1 MFAGA
6 DLIVKVKEPIAA
18 EYHRFRE
25 GQQLFTYLHLAADK
39 ALTEFLLER
48 KIDSIAYET
57 VQTADRKLPLLTP
70 MSEVAGRMSV
80 QAAAHALESP
90 AGGAGILLGGVPG
103 TPAAKVT
110 IIGGGVSGTE
120 AAKIAIGMR
129 AIVRVLDTNPS
140 RLAYLS
146 DVFGGRLDLVIP
158 NRAITA
164 ASVADSDVVIGA
176 VLVPGAKAPK
186 LVTREMIKS
195 MRPGS
200 VVVDIAIDQGGCFET
215 SRPTTHSD
223 PTYVE
228 EGVVHYC
235 VANIPGAVART
246 STMALTAATLP
257 YLVRVA
263 AHGVTAAAAG
273 DPALAKGLS
282 SLGGELVN
290 EAGRRGARHSLP
302 GSGHAADGLS
312 AHAWWKSRTVDPN
325 RWGQPFSTPGGTE
338 RYVVASARSRTRTCS
353 RGASSPAA
361 RAITTAPSHAARSS
375 VAKPRTSFLDIPP
388 ADRTSA
394 SRACQRSNTIA
405 ASWSRPAS
413 SPDTTT
419 ARREQPAPKSVAVSS
434 LDHSPTKPSTT
445 SGADNPSNASSAA
458 MAWSPWRSMASATSS
473 RFPPGKWW

>member
-1 MFAGA
+1 MPLVVGVPKEIKDNENRVSVVPDGVAELVHHGHEVLVESGAGAGSRFSDDEYVAAGATLVPTADDVFAGA

-48 KIDSIAYET
+48 RIDSIAYET
-57 VQTADRKLPLLTP
+57 VQTVDRRLPLLTP

-103 TPAAKVT
+103 TPAARVT

-186 LVTREMIKS
+186 LVSREMIKS

-263 AHGVTAAAAG
+263 ANGVTAAAAG

-290 EAGRRGARHSLP
+290 EAVAE
-302 GSGHAADGLS
+302 
-312 AHAWWKSRTVDPN
+312 AHGIPYLDPA
-325 RWGQPFSTPGGTE
+325 TLL
-338 RYVVASARSRTRTCS
+338 
-353 RGASSPAA
+353 
-361 RAITTAPSHAARSS
+361 TA
-375 VAKPRTSFLDIPP
+375 
-388 ADRTSA
+388 
-394 SRACQRSNTIA
+394 
-405 ASWSRPAS
+405 
-413 SPDTTT
+413 
-419 ARREQPAPKSVAVSS
+419 
-434 LDHSPTKPSTT
+434 
-445 SGADNPSNASSAA
+445 
-458 MAWSPWRSMASATSS
+458 
-473 RFPPGKWW
+473 